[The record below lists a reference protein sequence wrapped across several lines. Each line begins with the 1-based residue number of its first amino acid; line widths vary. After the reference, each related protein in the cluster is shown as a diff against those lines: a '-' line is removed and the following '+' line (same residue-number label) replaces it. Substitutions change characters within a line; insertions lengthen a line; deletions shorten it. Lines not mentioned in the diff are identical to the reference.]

1 MDGRSTTWTV
11 VGIIRGVLSGPTVY
25 ANYPYYTRVARNV
38 DRAGSVQVKT
48 NARDPRRDRRR
59 SRGRWSSSSSR
70 SGLRV
75 TSTQTI
81 AQLRAVT
88 INQFNVILVFL
99 LVMAVLLAVVGALG
113 LAGSMSINVLER
125 TREIGVMR
133 AVGATGRA
141 VRGIVI
147 GEGALIGVLSWFI
160 GRAFALSDQPPP
172 QQRGRHFFP
181 AHAVELRVFGPG
193 CVNMVGSSAC
203 AVGRRQPLACS

>member
-1 MDGRSTTWTV
+1 M
-11 VGIIRGVLSGPTVY
+11 
-25 ANYPYYTRVARNV
+25 
-38 DRAGSVQVKT
+38 KT
-48 NARDPRRDRRR
+48 NAETAAGQMQIARALEQQF
-59 SRGRWSSSSSR
+59 SR

-88 INQFNVILVFL
+88 ISQFNVILVFL

-147 GEGALIGVLSWFI
+147 GEGALIGVLSWII
-160 GRAFALSDQPPP
+160 GVAFCRSDQPPP

-181 AHAVELRVFGPG
+181 ADAVELRVFGPG
-193 CVNMVGSSAC
+193 CVDMVGSRAC